1 MEVHLGKFD
10 SEQYDC
16 GLCDYVATRL
26 ENLETHL
33 FTCETYQC
41 DKCDIRSNKI
51 SDMKTH
57 IKNNHENVYFQIICA
72 KQCRFD
78 SEEINVTEY
87 RKYFFVD
94 NI

>member
-1 MEVHLGKFD
+1 MEVHLWKCH

-16 GLCDYVATRL
+16 GLCDYVATSL

-41 DKCDIRSNKI
+41 DKCDIRLKNI
-51 SDMKTH
+51 SDMKTQL
-57 IKNNHENVYFQIICA
+57 KNDHENVYFQIMHA

-87 RKYFFVD
+87 SK
-94 NI
+94 